1 MRGSKMAGSVL
12 ALGVL
17 AAACGSGGG
26 GAGGSSAPAAPGGGG
41 YGALQ
46 SSAPQPPARSPAA
59 AAVNA
64 KKLGLGTIVVDG
76 KGMTLYMFGKDK
88 GGKSSCDGACAT
100 AWPPLLT
107 SGKPMPGSGVK
118 ESLLGTTRRSDGS
131 TQVTY
136 NNWPLYYFVKDKA
149 PGETAGQ
156 NVDAF
161 GAEWYVL
168 SAAKGTKL
176 EK

>member
-1 MRGSKMAGSVL
+1 M
-12 ALGVL
+12 ALGL
-17 AAACGSGGG
+17 FAAACGSGGG
-26 GAGGSSAPAAPGGGG
+26 GGGSSETAAPAGGG
-41 YGALQ
+41 YGSAPAQ
-46 SSAPQPPARSPAA
+46 SPAPSSAASPAA
-59 AAVNA
+59 VDA
-64 KKLGLGTIVVDG
+64 KKLGLGTILVDG
-76 KGMTLYMFGKDK
+76 KGMTLYLFQKDK

-107 SGKPMPGSGVK
+107 TGKAMPGSGVK
-118 ESLLGTTRRSDGS
+118 ASLLGTTQRPDGS

-136 NNWPLYYFVKDKA
+136 NNRPLYYFVNDKA
-149 PGETAGQ
+149 PGDTAGQ

>member
-1 MRGSKMAGSVL
+1 M
-12 ALGVL
+12 ALGL
-17 AAACGSGGG
+17 FAAACGSGGG
-26 GAGGSSAPAAPGGGG
+26 GGGSSETAAPAGGG
-41 YGALQ
+41 YGSAPAQ
-46 SSAPQPPARSPAA
+46 SPAQSPAPSSAASPAA
-59 AAVNA
+59 VDA
-64 KKLGLGTIVVDG
+64 KKLGLGTILVDG
-76 KGMTLYMFGKDK
+76 KGMTLYLFQKDK

-107 SGKPMPGSGVK
+107 TGKAMPGSGVK
-118 ESLLGTTRRSDGS
+118 ASLLGTTQRPDGS

-136 NNWPLYYFVKDKA
+136 NNRPLYYFVNDKA
-149 PGETAGQ
+149 PGDTAGQ